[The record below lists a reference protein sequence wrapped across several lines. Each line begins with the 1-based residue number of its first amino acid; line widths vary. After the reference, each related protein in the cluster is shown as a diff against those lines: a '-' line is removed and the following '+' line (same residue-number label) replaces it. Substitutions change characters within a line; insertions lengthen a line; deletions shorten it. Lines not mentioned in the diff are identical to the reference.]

1 MLCIPLV
8 RKEPASDSLIF
19 QESEVTP
26 KVTHVRIDSL
36 SVSFFT
42 KPISLWKNKENN
54 TLVLSTISCTYY
66 IMIKMLLQGQR
77 D

>member
-1 MLCIPLV
+1 MLRIPLV

-26 KVTHVRIDSL
+26 TVTHVRIDSL
-36 SVSFFT
+36 SVSFLT
-42 KPISLWKNKENN
+42 KPISLWKNN

>member
-1 MLCIPLV
+1 MY
-8 RKEPASDSLIF
+8 
-19 QESEVTP
+19 ESTAC
-26 KVTHVRIDSL
+26 RFL
-36 SVSFFT
+36 FFT